1 MLYVAIVWRVMPNSH
16 EERNPA
22 RKVAPVERV
31 LSEIWGWQESS
42 TSRKGCEKGCTVPR
56 GPRMEELSTK
66 MSSTVDP

>member
-1 MLYVAIVWRVMPNSH
+1 MLYVTMVRRVMPNSH

-22 RKVAPVERV
+22 RMVALVERV
-31 LSEIWGWQESS
+31 LSELWGWQESS

-56 GPRMEELSTK
+56 GQQMKELSTK